1 MKRTWILIIMV
12 TLTLSV
18 SAKVTLPRVIGSQMV
33 LQQQSEVRLWGW
45 SDQKSVTVNASW
57 QGKQTHKVQ
66 VVDG

>member
-1 MKRTWILIIMV
+1 
-12 TLTLSV
+12 
-18 SAKVTLPRVIGSQMV
+18 MV